1 MWSLAWVATVTVLFP
16 ASRPAPEYLRSAIEN
31 PLPLQF
37 VGPRALL
44 LSEYTQADYGYP
56 MPNGPLYL
64 LDVPTGRMVELG
76 NGDQQTGQEA
86 TAKGQFGGFLQDLAV
101 AGDFIVAN
109 MSHGQ
114 HERRLRIWNWKTGQ
128 LRVDRDSTSCKSGVI
143 GDLAWLQSGPKFEL
157 LRMSDGASVPWNGP
171 ADRIDFSTAISS
183 RDGRFVINADATG
196 VHVWRL
202 DSAVQ
207 HLTIENAQLA
217 ACSSDSKWLA
227 TLSRIPAK
235 GGQPGRSHVWQ
246 IYDLLTGQQSAEMET
261 SNDEFSFDALA
272 FHDDDQCLAAYSAV
286 ADTSGGIYDIS
297 QFHEIDVWKWRENTL
312 ERRRA
317 SPRHFQDLR
326 ETAWERKLTTP
337 RTVINRDHVLD
348 VVTGKQVATLDESGE
363 PTLLATAE
371 RWALVSGPAGDG
383 HYSPISTRF
392 EAPELLDVATGRRNS
407 GVTDFWAGKFSEDG
421 NWLVVSDKKALSAWS
436 LPLRSRGRL
445 SLGWALLAF
454 GPLPAAFGLQAC
466 IEGRTSALVKVDPPR
481 IAAE

>member
-1 MWSLAWVATVTVLFP
+1 MGSLAWMATVTVPFL
-16 ASRPAPEYLRSAIEN
+16 ASRPAPEYVRSTIEN

-44 LSEYTQADYGYP
+44 LSEYTQADYGHP

-86 TAKGQFGGFLQDLAV
+86 PAKGQFGGFLQDLAV

-109 MSHGQ
+109 MSHGE

-128 LRVDRDSTSCKSGVI
+128 LRVDRDSTSCKCGVI
-143 GDLAWLQSGPKFEL
+143 GDLAWLQLGPTFEL

-171 ADRIDFSTAISS
+171 ADRIDFSTAIPS
-183 RDGRFVINADATG
+183 RDGRFVIKTDAIG

-202 DSAVQ
+202 DSAAE
-207 HLTIENAQLA
+207 HLKIEGAQLA
-217 ACSSDSKWLA
+217 ACSSDSRWLA

-235 GGQPGRSHVWQ
+235 DGQSGRSHVWQ
-246 IYDLLTGQQSAEMET
+246 VYDLQSGQRDSERKT
-261 SNDEFSFDALA
+261 SDDEFSFDALA
-272 FHDDDQCLAAYSAV
+272 FHDEDRCLVAYSVV
-286 ADTSGGIYDIS
+286 ADTSGGTYSIS

-337 RTVINRDHVLD
+337 RTVIDRDHVLD

-371 RWALVSGPAGDG
+371 RWALVSGPAGEG

-436 LPLRSRGRL
+436 LPLRRRGRL

-454 GPLPAAFGLQAC
+454 GPLLAAFGFQAVFK
-466 IEGRTSALVKVDPPR
+466 GRTSAPVPVGPKR
-481 IAAE
+481 ISEE